1 MCHNIFEPFF
11 WSKTIWA
18 LKGKNGSANFLVFAD
33 IFAKHLCHTPKHF
46 FWRDFSFK
54 AGERHPKLPSPP
66 PEASKKKLV
75 PSSLNDDDLLL
86 RGLGVMQQWPLCT
99 QAACGPSRTSFLTSR
114 RPDRTRCRDSETG
127 KDREGRRGL
136 EREGEIER
144 QGFKIRLR
152 ERMRKRE
159 REAKR
164 LTRVKCKI
172 IMSSRDNHI

>member
-66 PEASKKKLV
+66 PLKRRKKNSCPALSMTTTTCFWEGQKLC
-75 PSSLNDDDLLL
+75 SS
-86 RGLGVMQQWPLCT
+86 GLCT
-99 QAACGPSRTSFLTSR
+99 KAVCGPSRTSFLTSR

-152 ERMRKRE
+152 ERKRKRE

-172 IMSSRDNHI
+172 IMSK